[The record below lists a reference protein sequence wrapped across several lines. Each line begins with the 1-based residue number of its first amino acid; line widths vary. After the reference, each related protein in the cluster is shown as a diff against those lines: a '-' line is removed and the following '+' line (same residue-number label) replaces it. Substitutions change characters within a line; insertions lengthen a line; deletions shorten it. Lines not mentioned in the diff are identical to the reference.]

1 MWFTLDTSRILCD
14 PADLYQ
20 SKTDDLAS
28 KKKPAPLGANIGF
41 DIPSNMEVLFH
52 QTNGTLQIKFF
63 YYAGG
68 SEQQEQLALRTAVA
82 EVGKNSKRLFSIS
95 AKSIS
100 SLRQGINELV
110 LGCAKPRT
118 ELNLRSCLIATQVY
132 EKDFKHLLVFDI
144 MEVSPGQKLEKIFMS
159 FDIET
164 LENFQGLLES
174 SKNLKLTS
182 IEQVISVLEMFL
194 NDKKN

>member
-20 SKTDDLAS
+20 VRSIESSS
-28 KKKPAPLGANIGF
+28 KKKLPPLAANIGF

-68 SEQQEQLALRTAVA
+68 SEQQEQVALRTAVA
-82 EVGKNSKRLFSIS
+82 EVGKNSKRLLSIS
-95 AKSIS
+95 AKSLPC
-100 SLRQGINELV
+100 LRQGIGELV

-144 MEVSPGQKLEKIFMS
+144 MEVSQGQKLEKILQS
-159 FDIET
+159 FDQET

-174 SKNLKLTS
+174 AFNLKLTS
-182 IEQVISVLEMFL
+182 IEQVISVIEMFL
-194 NDKKN
+194 NKK

>member
-20 SKTDDLAS
+20 TRMDDLSSS
-28 KKKPAPLGANIGF
+28 KKKPVPLAANIGF

-52 QTNGTLQIKFF
+52 QANGTLQIKFF

-68 SEQQEQLALRTAVA
+68 SEQQEQVALRTAVA

-95 AKSIS
+95 AKSLPC
-100 SLRQGINELV
+100 LRQGINELV

-144 MEVSPGQKLEKIFMS
+144 MEITQGQKLEKILQS
-159 FDIET
+159 FDQET
-164 LENFQGLLES
+164 LENFQGLLEAAF
-174 SKNLKLTS
+174 NLKLTS
-182 IEQVISVLEMFL
+182 IEQIISVIEMFL
-194 NDKKN
+194 SKK

>member
-20 SKTDDLAS
+20 VRSIEASS
-28 KKKPAPLGANIGF
+28 KKKLPPLASNIGF
-41 DIPSNMEVLFH
+41 DLPSNMEVLFH

-68 SEQQEQLALRTAVA
+68 SEQQEQVALRTAVA
-82 EVGKNSKRLFSIS
+82 EVGKNSKRLLSIS
-95 AKSIS
+95 AKSLPC
-100 SLRQGINELV
+100 LRQGIGELV

-144 MEVSPGQKLEKIFMS
+144 MEVSQGQKLEKILQS
-159 FDIET
+159 FDQET

-174 SKNLKLTS
+174 AFNLKLTS
-182 IEQVISVLEMFL
+182 IEQVISVIEMFL
-194 NDKKN
+194 NKK